1 MAWSLPYTIHLGYG
15 PPALRPQFLET
26 VGTDDLEAHVRYAAE
41 LGVAGVLY
49 PWALQ
54 RPPDEVAR
62 VRQAIADT
70 GLAASCVVSVPLEAL
85 STTIWTERSAA
96 NSARLEGYVRHA
108 ARLANSLNSTVLAV
122 LIAADPQRPDGPAQR
137 ADAAA
142 NLRDMAR
149 IAADH
154 GLTIGIEPM
163 VALPGMLLHDTA
175 DAVSLII
182 QADHQDVGLIYDTAH
197 VSAMDG
203 EILRPFIDSYEYV
216 VLIQLADEPG
226 RVEPGGGKLDIV
238 PVAVEAIRQGY
249 RGLVDLEH
257 EWLTPT
263 KGGEQAGLERI
274 RRFDTAVQEHL
285 GRPDPT

>member
-26 VGTDDLEAHVRYAAE
+26 VGAAGLEAHVRYAAE

-54 RPPDEVAR
+54 RPPDEVAK

-70 GLAASCVVSVPLEAL
+70 GLAASCVVCVPLEAVG
-85 STTIWTERSAA
+85 TTIWTERSAA
-96 NSARLEGYVRHA
+96 NSARLEGYVRQA
-108 ARLANSLNSTVLAV
+108 ARLATSLNSTVLAV

-137 ADAAA
+137 DDAAA
-142 NLRDMAR
+142 NLRDMAQ

-175 DAVSLII
+175 DAVRLIT
-182 QADHQDVGLIYDTAH
+182 QARHPHVGLIYDTAH

-203 EILRPFIDSYEYV
+203 EILQPFIDSYEHV
-216 VLIQLADEPG
+216 ALIQFADEPG
-226 RVEPGGGKLDIV
+226 RVEPGAGKLDIV
-238 PVAVEAIRQGY
+238 PVAVEAIRRGYQG
-249 RGLVDLEH
+249 LIDLEH

-263 KGGEQAGLERI
+263 REGEQAGLERI
-274 RRFDTAVQEHL
+274 RRFDVAVQEHL
-285 GRPDPT
+285 ARPDPT

>member
-26 VGTDDLEAHVRYAAE
+26 VGTDLGAHVRYAAE

-54 RPPDEVAR
+54 RPPDEVVK

-70 GLAASCVVSVPLEAL
+70 GLAASCVVCMPFEVLGSP
-85 STTIWTERSAA
+85 IWTERSAA
-96 NSARLEGYVRHA
+96 NSARLEGYVRQA
-108 ARLANSLNSTVLAV
+108 ALLATSLNSTVLAV
-122 LIAADPQRPDGPAQR
+122 LVAADPQRPDGPAQR

-142 NLRDMAR
+142 NLRDMAQ

-163 VALPGMLLHDTA
+163 VVLPGMLLHNTA
-175 DAVSLII
+175 DAVRLII
-182 QADHQDVGLIYDTAH
+182 QAGHPNVGLIYDTGH

-203 EILRPFIDSYEYV
+203 EILQPFIDFYEYV
-216 VLIQLADEPG
+216 VLIQFADEPG
-226 RVEPGGGKLDIV
+226 RVEPGAGKLDIV
-238 PVAVEAIRQGY
+238 PVAVEAIRCGY
-249 RGLVDLEH
+249 QGLVDLEH

-263 KGGEQAGLERI
+263 GEGEQAGLGRI
-274 RRFDTAVQEHL
+274 RRFDTTIREHL
-285 GRPDPT
+285 ARPDPT